1 MHTTTI
7 DTSQKQAARD
17 GATPLY
23 PVLFALSAV
32 RTPRDRAPPGRDRG
46 GQNELEAAHLRLLAS
61 LRPEKHLRHE
71 RQPESACAS
80 NEGHKGGDMGPKGL
94 ASTQG
99 VQVGDKRIGIKKC
112 APKRRRGG
120 CWK

>member
-46 GQNELEAAHLRLLAS
+46 GQNELEAAHLRSLAS
-61 LRPEKHLRHE
+61 LRP
-71 RQPESACAS
+71 
-80 NEGHKGGDMGPKGL
+80 
-94 ASTQG
+94 
-99 VQVGDKRIGIKKC
+99 
-112 APKRRRGG
+112 
-120 CWK
+120 